1 MSRTKSQER
10 MEVMRAVLF
19 LSATYV
25 SDGFSKP
32 RESNANVFYAAMFFV
47 FLAMDIAELMGK

>member
-1 MSRTKSQER
+1 
-10 MEVMRAVLF
+10 MRAVLF
-19 LSATYV
+19 LSATYI

-32 RESNANVFYAAMFFV
+32 RQSDANVLYAIMFFV